1 MSESKKEKRLFI
13 SLIVIAV
20 ILLALLIYSV
30 YYGYKLTKPYKNKMY
45 PNVYIEDIDI
55 SNIKLNKIEEK
66 ISQIE
71 ESYQSKKV
79 IFQSNTKSY
88 EYTLKDL
95 GIGIDKDKLQKEI
108 KDYHKDLSYSRKIL
122 IIKGKKKKVFSYH
135 TTYKKKDIE
144 TFVDKLK
151 VSVDMNS
158 SDGKLIM
165 DENRNLH
172 YQEAS
177 SSFYLDKENTL
188 QNTLNYIE
196 NGMKDEK
203 IELVGSS
210 TIATD
215 SPTLK
220 TIDTKVS
227 SYSTKYNAYI
237 SRGRNLET
245 ALNYLDG
252 NIINPGEVFSYFH
265 YAGPYNKAGYVWY
278 DKMIGNG
285 TCQIAST
292 IYNTALLAGVEIVE
306 RHQHGN
312 QLTYVPGGRDATVV
326 SNGNKSLLDFKF
338 KNTYKYPIYIS
349 AYYKNGVAT
358 VDFWSNSNAKEGKTY
373 DVESISL
380 GNKTYET
387 YLHTYQNGVD
397 IGRTFLAKTHYYKT

>member
-188 QNTLNYIE
+188 QNTLNNIE

-203 IELVGSS
+203 NE
-210 TIATD
+210 
-215 SPTLK
+215 
-220 TIDTKVS
+220 
-227 SYSTKYNAYI
+227 
-237 SRGRNLET
+237 
-245 ALNYLDG
+245 
-252 NIINPGEVFSYFH
+252 
-265 YAGPYNKAGYVWY
+265 
-278 DKMIGNG
+278 
-285 TCQIAST
+285 
-292 IYNTALLAGVEIVE
+292 
-306 RHQHGN
+306 
-312 QLTYVPGGRDATVV
+312 
-326 SNGNKSLLDFKF
+326 
-338 KNTYKYPIYIS
+338 
-349 AYYKNGVAT
+349 
-358 VDFWSNSNAKEGKTY
+358 
-373 DVESISL
+373 
-380 GNKTYET
+380 
-387 YLHTYQNGVD
+387 
-397 IGRTFLAKTHYYKT
+397 